1 MRNHG
6 AYTVPGSVY
15 RLADP
20 RRSVRGLTR
29 IRGRVIDDAGETM
42 ADCLVS
48 NISAFG
54 VCMRV
59 SRPVPDGC
67 DEVRLVMEGDQQLYR
82 ATVMWRDGARVG
94 VRLIDPQ

>member
-1 MRNHG
+1 MRSG

-20 RRSVRGLTR
+20 RRSLRGLTR
-29 IRGRVIDDAGETM
+29 IRGRVTDPAGAVL

-48 NISAFG
+48 NVSAFG

-59 SRPVPDGC
+59 SRPFPEGC
-67 DEVRLVMEGDQQLYR
+67 DDVRLSMDGDEQLYR
-82 ATVMWRDGARVG
+82 ATVKWRDGARIG
-94 VRLIDPQ
+94 VQLIDPF

>member
-1 MRNHG
+1 MRSG

-20 RRSVRGLTR
+20 RRSLRGLTR
-29 IRGRVIDDAGETM
+29 IRGRVTDLEGAVL

-48 NISAFG
+48 NVSAFG

-59 SRPVPDGC
+59 SRPFPEGC
-67 DEVRLVMEGDQQLYR
+67 DEVRLVMIGDDQLYR
-82 ATVMWRDGARVG
+82 ATVKWRDGVRVG
-94 VRLIDPQ
+94 VQLIDPF